1 MQDYYRNGYYRKS
14 LVYTPDCDCESDELD
29 KIYVLYKTV
38 EEADIQLNNSYN
50 NLVNSMDNEE
60 LRKTLIDVEKQW
72 ISYKMQNLKH

>member
-38 EEADIQLNNSYN
+38 EIQDDDTCRQLYLTDIF
-50 NLVNSMDNEE
+50 
-60 LRKTLIDVEKQW
+60 VE
-72 ISYKMQNLKH
+72 